1 MTTYTES
8 LGLELPDTG
17 DRAGTWGDM
26 TNTNMKIIDRGV
38 AGVKAITLSSTP
50 HALTTTDGNLSD
62 GQYKVLV
69 LGGSPSGTVT
79 INLTPDSQD
88 KFYFIVNNSG
98 QSVVINQGTGSGAT
112 VTIPNGASD
121 IVFADGT
128 GADAV
133 VTSFLNKTLRTGN
146 LIIPDGGNIGS
157 SSDTNALG
165 ISSGG
170 VVSVT
175 ATTANT
181 SATDGALTVAG
192 GLGVAADASIGDDLR
207 LISDGPIFSF
217 GADSDVTFTHV
228 ADTGVLL
235 NSTMAIQFNDA
246 SQYINA
252 PSDAILDINATDEIE
267 LNATLVDVNANL
279 DVSGTYTGGGLMT
292 TGGNIVIPDAGNI
305 GSASDTDA
313 IAISSGG
320 DVTMSQDL
328 AVTGTATVTGA
339 ATFNGNV
346 TLGNAASD
354 NITVNGDFVSHLT
367 PNADSTYDLGGTSLY
382 WRNLYAD
389 SIYTTGKVFFG
400 TSSSIGVGHGAH
412 LLFAGAGSEYGYGAR
427 AVSSLA
433 SYFFSIMSS
442 SGSHEGGLYMS
453 SGTISVQNVSDYRL
467 KENISTLTG
476 AIDKVKALN
485 PVRFKRNDHEDAVM
499 QDGFLA
505 HEVQAVVPEAVV
517 GEKDAVKED
526 GSIDPQSMDAALLIP
541 VLTSALKEAITKIEV
556 LESKVAALEAK

>member
-1 MTTYTES
+1 MASSYEND
-8 LGLELPDTG
+8 LRLNEMGTG
-17 DRAGTWGDM
+17 DASGTWG
-26 TNTNMKIIDRGV
+26 TNTNTNLNLICDALGYGTENLGSDADTTITMQNGV
-38 AGVKAITLSSTP
+38 ADGFRSFYLKITSTT
-50 HALTTTDGNLSD
+50 LTTTREVTFAPNNVS
-62 GQYKVLV
+62 KIWIVENATT
-69 LGGSPSGTVT
+69 GSQSIT
-79 INLTPDSQD
+79 IKQ
-88 KFYFIVNNSG
+88 
-98 QSVVINQGTGSGAT
+98 GSGAT
-112 VTIPNGASD
+112 VTIANGD
-121 IVFADGT
+121 VKMIY
-128 GADAV
+128 
-133 VTSFLNKTLRTGN
+133 
-146 LIIPDGGNIGS
+146 
-157 SSDTNALG
+157 
-165 ISSGG
+165 
-170 VVSVT
+170 
-175 ATTANT
+175 
-181 SATDGALTVAG
+181 TDGAGSGAAVFDALSFKDLDVG
-192 GLGVAADASIGDDLR
+192 GTLNLD
-207 LISDGPIFSF
+207 SDSSAIKF
-217 GADSDVTFTHV
+217 GADKEITITHS
-228 ADTGVLL
+228 ADEGLKFKNTNTGDDKPMSIYLQTGETAVETNDYLGRIFFQAPDEEGGTDAIAIAAEVSAIAESAFDADNNPTSLSFGTATQGASVQKMKLSSTGVLTL
-235 NSTMAIQFNDA
+235 NGS
-246 SQYINA
+246 
-252 PSDAILDINATDEIE
+252 
-267 LNATLVDVNANL
+267 
-279 DVSGTYTGGGLMT
+279 SGSL
-292 TGGNIVIPDAGNI
+292 VIPNGGNI

-346 TLGNAASD
+346 TLGNAVSD

-389 SIYTTGKVFFG
+389 SIYTTGRVFFG
-400 TSSSIGVGHGAH
+400 TSSTIGVNHGAH

-427 AVSSLA
+427 AVSSVA

-485 PVRFKRNDHEDAVM
+485 PVRFKRNDHENAVM

-541 VLTSALKEAITKIEV
+541 VLTSALKEAIAKIET
-556 LESKVAALEAK
+556 LEQKVAALEAK